1 LFFYLFMGWLQQA
14 PPKPP
19 KQGVWER
26 WSYGGDIEGWTL
38 LCGAFDAD
46 VRRMRGAG
54 NRYLTIN
61 NHPIQNTS
69 DLAVAKREAETRLVE
84 RIEAVLPAY
93 EVIKARLAQQ
103 GE

>member
-1 LFFYLFMGWLQQA
+1 M
-14 PPKPP
+14 PKPKPP

-26 WSYGGDIEGWTL
+26 WSYGNDIEGWTL
-38 LCGAFDAD
+38 RCGAFDAD
-46 VRRMRGAG
+46 VRRMRGTD
-54 NRYLTIN
+54 NWYLTIN
-61 NHPIQNTS
+61 NHPIQNTP

-93 EVIKARLAQQ
+93 EIIKARLAQQ